1 MLSGHQFLMQLQ
13 LAVVCLCDS
22 FIFLVQSNLTILM
35 VNDATIGNYSA
46 MIDDTRTEP
55 ITTPAQ
61 LVSPHVSIHCVKV
74 NGIISPLIVPPTLV
88 SLTSSMGCLLD
99 STEVRLTCVANG
111 LPTPVITFRKGL
123 DPLTCDP
130 GSSCNISGN
139 VLIFT
144 RVYKIA

>member
-61 LVSPHVSIHCVKV
+61 LVSPPREYSLCQSEWYHL
-74 NGIISPLIVPPTLV
+74 SPN
-88 SLTSSMGCLLD
+88 
-99 STEVRLTCVANG
+99 STAYLG
-111 LPTPVITFRKGL
+111 
-123 DPLTCDP
+123 
-130 GSSCNISGN
+130 
-139 VLIFT
+139 
-144 RVYKIA
+144 